1 MKFDE
6 LVGELLVLLRVV
18 RVQILGVGH
27 LGLEQL
33 LLVSETILVLLE
45 LELQALLLLVEDLLA
60 LKEHVIVEA
69 KLLLVELVDSLH
81 VFHALL
87 ENLHLSLELDFLL
100 GLLVR
105 IIAHDLL
112 KIFRILG
119 LFGLAILLVLGLD
132 AFLLLE
138 LLFDFLFVAVKD
150 RGALA
155 IELSFD
161 CCQLLVV
168 VLAHVCE
175 LGLHRGDQRVN
186 VNGHALD
193 GLDVVAVL
201 CSNLSF
207 ELVNEFLFVG
217 NDLGAGSFLC
227 FNVLF

>member
-6 LVGELLVLLRVV
+6 LVRELLVLLRVV

-119 LFGLAILLVLGLD
+119 LFGLAVLLVLGLD

-186 VNGHALD
+186 VY
-193 GLDVVAVL
+193 
-201 CSNLSF
+201 
-207 ELVNEFLFVG
+207 
-217 NDLGAGSFLC
+217 
-227 FNVLF
+227 